1 MSHQEHNIRDDFPIF
16 KNHPELVYLDST
28 ATTQKP
34 ESVIKT
40 MTSFVSDDYA
50 TINRGIYTISQK
62 ATEKCLAARKAVQA
76 FVNAKTEN
84 EIVFVKGTTEAIN
97 LIAKSYLKD
106 TIKDSDSILLTDMEH
121 HANIVPWQQV
131 VKAEQIKVCGITE
144 TGELNIDDFKQ
155 KCNENTKL
163 ISITHISNVLG
174 TINPIKELISYARQ
188 NSNAIIVIDG
198 AQAVGHMHVDV
209 QDLDC
214 DFYCFS
220 AHKLY
225 GPTGIGVLYGKY
237 ELLEAMTPYQTGGD
251 MIEYV
256 SFEKTTFTKP
266 PTKFEAGT
274 PAIMEIMGLHECIN
288 YINSIGFKRIQR
300 IESALY
306 EQLCTEIS
314 GITELSIHGTS
325 KQKAAILSFSLNDIH
340 PHDIGTVMDQENVAI
355 RVGHHCAQ
363 PLMRLLNVPATARIS
378 IGCYNTAEDISKCVN
393 ALKKVIEFFK

>member
-62 ATEKCLAARKAVQA
+62 ATEKCLAARKAVQS
-76 FVNAKTEN
+76 FINAKTEN

-144 TGELNIDDFKQ
+144 TGELDIDDFKQ

-174 TINPIKELISYARQ
+174 IINPIKELINYARQ
-188 NSNAIIVIDG
+188 NSNAVIVIDG
-198 AQAVGHMHVDV
+198 AQAVGHMSVDV

-288 YINSIGFKRIQR
+288 YINSIGFKRIQS

-325 KQKAAILSFSLNDIH
+325 KQKAAILSFSLTDIH

-378 IGCYNTAEDISKCVN
+378 IGCYNTAEDISRCVN

>member
-62 ATEKCLAARKAVQA
+62 ATEKCLAARKAVQS
-76 FVNAKTEN
+76 FINAKTEN

-144 TGELNIDDFKQ
+144 AGELDIDDFKQ
-155 KCNENTKL
+155 KCNQNTKL

-174 TINPIKELISYARQ
+174 TINPIKELINYARQ
-188 NSNAIIVIDG
+188 NSNAVIVIDG
-198 AQAVGHMHVDV
+198 AQAVGHMSVDV

-288 YINSIGFKRIQR
+288 YINSIGFKRIQS

-378 IGCYNTAEDISKCVN
+378 IGCYNTAEDISRCVN